1 MKTKKHSKTKTKLQ
15 GYKNVR
21 NATSAAEWEDFDE
34 EFEYESIQI
43 KKQSKKKY
51 DE

>member
-21 NATSAAEWEDFDE
+21 NATTAAEWEDFDE
-34 EFEYESIQI
+34 EFVFESLQT